1 MATTTHRPKPNSGP
15 APKARIPHLPST
27 LLAIREHLGWS
38 RAKAYSR
45 HGVSGSYLSQ
55 IEDGTR
61 TPSLDLLQQ
70 MISGYNLTCSQ
81 SQYLHDL
88 RAPSRHLSPTPDLRQ
103 FIARTSQL
111 VRHLDD
117 LDQRSVPAAYVN
129 PLKQIL
135 ATNHTWRRTLP
146 GMYEIGCIPEWLF
159 SPAGQATVLDWHNEA
174 RYSVASIRPGLARY
188 RDTEQAHTV
197 LATLANNPAFNEIW
211 HASVDV
217 IYGRDTSS
225 PLQCHHP
232 DSGERYSLTLSLS
245 LVTQTQEVLLVTA
258 VPRAFEPA

>member
-1 MATTTHRPKPNSGP
+1 MATTTYRSEPNSGP
-15 APKARIPHLPST
+15 APKARIPDLPST
-27 LLAIREHLGWS
+27 LLAIRKHLGWS
-38 RAKAYSR
+38 RARAYLS

-70 MISGYNLTCSQ
+70 MITGYNLTCAQ

-103 FIARTSQL
+103 FIARTPQL

-117 LDQRSVPAAYVN
+117 LDQRCVPAACIN

-146 GMYEIGCIPEWLF
+146 GMYEIGCIPEWLL
-159 SPAGQATVLDWHNEA
+159 SPTGQATVLGWHSEA
-174 RYSVASIRPGLARY
+174 LYSVAAIRPGLARY
-188 RDTEQAHTV
+188 RDTEQARTV
-197 LATLANNPAFNEIW
+197 LATLTKYPAFNEIW
-211 HASVDV
+211 QSSVDV
-217 IYGRDTSS
+217 IYGRDTSN

-232 DSGERYSLTLSLS
+232 DNGERYSLTLSLS
-245 LVTQTQEVLLVTA
+245 SVTQTQEVLLVTA
-258 VPRAFEPA
+258 VPRALESA